1 MRRIYEKYHEDLLRL
16 AVSLA
21 GQTAT
26 AEDVVHDVFA
36 SFIAQARQFRLT
48 GSLKAYLAT
57 AVAHRTRNVHR
68 TEIRQQRWTQDG
80 ERPVA
85 EDPARPD
92 RWLICSEEL
101 KQIVGALAQLPNEQ
115 REVLTLRLQAG
126 MKFRE
131 IAGFQNVPVKTALSR
146 YRCGLTKVRSL
157 LNGEVPK
164 CDR

>member
-16 AVSLA
+16 AVSLS

-26 AEDVVHDVFA
+26 AEDVVHDVFT
-36 SFIAQARQFRLT
+36 SFIEQARQFRLT
-48 GSLKAYLAT
+48 GSLRAYLAT
-57 AVAHRTRNVHR
+57 AVAHRTRNVRR
-68 TEIRQQRWTQDG
+68 TEIRQQRWTQEG
-80 ERPVA
+80 ERPAA
-85 EDPARPD
+85 EGTARPD
-92 RWLICSEEL
+92 RWLICSEDLNEV
-101 KQIVGALAQLPNEQ
+101 VGALAQLPNEQ

-131 IAGFQNVPVKTALSR
+131 IARFQDVPIKTALSR

-157 LNGEVPK
+157 INGEVPK